1 MDLFNDIDFND
12 DNDILT
18 SSILSNDVKEIAYRF
33 AKEIDWMKVS
43 YEIYDHYLIILDKD
57 SYEDYN
63 KGEQLTFDNVK
74 LPFNP
79 DCICLTFK
87 FNNNYTRIEY
97 IQVYPYMYST
107 NKTRISDD
115 DFYAIK
121 FANILYDEYNIITD
135 KIIYGYDDI
144 TYNNV
149 RDSFCVIYNRRR
161 VKSNND
167 YTISDGFAS
176 NFPKLLNIKSE
187 CIANIAYVRQ
197 LSIQDETT
205 CISLLNSLLKQFN
218 KVMVNTCTT
227 CIDNI
232 PIYQF
237 DKRNP
242 KFFDILADNSEI
254 RYDGDDYAIIDKNT
268 INIKIFKDLPK
279 EANLVA
285 NDLIIMDINLAK
297 KILNIDEENST
308 DIVLNVP
315 NDLEK
320 QNIKEQLIL
329 KHSNIRILQKENLK
343 KEYENMFNYKGG
355 IFLVLFIVVIFTFIL
370 ILYQRY
376 SMISS
381 SDKKEIGILKAVGW
395 SIKDIIKLKI
405 IENFIVGFMAFIIGV
420 VFAYIFVFI
429 FNAPILRNI
438 FIGFSNVQNDFI
450 LNANIEFSTLITL
463 FLFFIIP
470 FLSAVLIPVWKIAV
484 IDANESMK

>member
-1 MDLFNDIDFND
+1 MKNSVFFNFLFLLLSKHKSKHIAIFIISILIVFLISSVLFISNSLKKEIFSTLDNQSDFIIQKTNNGKIFDTPISWVEDFSSINGVKNVQQRVYGLYYFMPENIYFTIVGVDLFEENINKNIKELLSVLNISDFLQNDSMIIGNGIKKIFD
-12 DNDILT
+12 
-18 SSILSNDVKEIAYRF
+18 KY
-33 AKEIDWMKVS
+33 
-43 YEIYDHYLIILDKD
+43 HYFD
-57 SYEDYN
+57 SY
-63 KGEQLTFDNVK
+63 
-74 LPFNP
+74 
-79 DCICLTFK
+79 
-87 FNNNYTRIEY
+87 
-97 IQVYPYMYST
+97 
-107 NKTRISDD
+107 
-115 DFYAIK
+115 DF
-121 FANILYDEYNIITD
+121 
-135 KIIYGYDDI
+135 
-144 TYNNV
+144 
-149 RDSFCVIYNRRR
+149 
-161 VKSNND
+161 
-167 YTISDGFAS
+167 
-176 NFPKLLNIKSE
+176 KLLPK
-187 CIANIAYVRQ
+187 Q
-197 LSIQDETT
+197 
-205 CISLLNSLLKQFN
+205 SLH
-218 KVMVNTCTT
+218 V
-227 CIDNI
+227 
-232 PIYQF
+232 
-237 DKRNP
+237 
-242 KFFDILADNSEI
+242 
-254 RYDGDDYAIIDKNT
+254 
-268 INIKIFKDLPK
+268 KIFKDLPQ

-297 KILNIDEENST
+297 KILNINEENST

-329 KHSNIRILQKENLK
+329 KHSNIRILQKESLK

-420 VFAYIFVFI
+420 IIAYIFVFI
-429 FNAPILRNI
+429 LNAPILKNI

-450 LNANIEFSTLITL
+450 LNANIEFTTIVTL

>member
-1 MDLFNDIDFND
+1 MKNSVFFNFLFLLLIKHKSKHIAIFIISILIVFLISSVLFISNSLKKEVFSTLNNQSDFIIQKTNNGKIFDTPISWVDDFSSINGVKNVQQRVYGLYYFMPENVYFTIVGVDLFEENTNKNIKELLSVLNISNFLQNDSMIIGNGIKKIFDKYHYFDSYDFK
-12 DNDILT
+12 L
-18 SSILSNDVKEIAYRF
+18 
-33 AKEIDWMKVS
+33 
-43 YEIYDHYLIILDKD
+43 LDKQ
-57 SYEDYN
+57 S
-63 KGEQLTFDNVK
+63 LNV
-74 LPFNP
+74 
-79 DCICLTFK
+79 
-87 FNNNYTRIEY
+87 
-97 IQVYPYMYST
+97 
-107 NKTRISDD
+107 
-115 DFYAIK
+115 
-121 FANILYDEYNIITD
+121 
-135 KIIYGYDDI
+135 
-144 TYNNV
+144 
-149 RDSFCVIYNRRR
+149 
-161 VKSNND
+161 
-167 YTISDGFAS
+167 
-176 NFPKLLNIKSE
+176 
-187 CIANIAYVRQ
+187 
-197 LSIQDETT
+197 
-205 CISLLNSLLKQFN
+205 
-218 KVMVNTCTT
+218 
-227 CIDNI
+227 
-232 PIYQF
+232 
-237 DKRNP
+237 
-242 KFFDILADNSEI
+242 
-254 RYDGDDYAIIDKNT
+254 
-268 INIKIFKDLPK
+268 KIFKDLPQ

>member
-1 MDLFNDIDFND
+1 MKNSVFFNFLFLLLIKHKSKHIAIFIISILIVFLISSVLFISNSLKKELFITLDNQSDFIIQKTNNGKIFDAPISWIDDFSSINGVKNVQQRVYGLYYFMPENVYFTIVGVDLFEENTNKNIKELLSVLNISDFLQNDSMIIGNGIKKIFDKYHYFDSYDFK
-12 DNDILT
+12 L
-18 SSILSNDVKEIAYRF
+18 
-33 AKEIDWMKVS
+33 
-43 YEIYDHYLIILDKD
+43 LDK
-57 SYEDYN
+57 
-63 KGEQLTFDNVK
+63 Q
-74 LPFNP
+74 
-79 DCICLTFK
+79 
-87 FNNNYTRIEY
+87 
-97 IQVYPYMYST
+97 
-107 NKTRISDD
+107 
-115 DFYAIK
+115 
-121 FANILYDEYNIITD
+121 
-135 KIIYGYDDI
+135 
-144 TYNNV
+144 
-149 RDSFCVIYNRRR
+149 
-161 VKSNND
+161 
-167 YTISDGFAS
+167 
-176 NFPKLLNIKSE
+176 
-187 CIANIAYVRQ
+187 
-197 LSIQDETT
+197 
-205 CISLLNSLLKQFN
+205 SL
-218 KVMVNTCTT
+218 
-227 CIDNI
+227 
-232 PIYQF
+232 
-237 DKRNP
+237 
-242 KFFDILADNSEI
+242 
-254 RYDGDDYAIIDKNT
+254 
-268 INIKIFKDLPK
+268 NIKIFKDLPQ

-297 KILNIDEENST
+297 RILNIDEEYST

-329 KHSNIRILQKENLK
+329 KHSNIRILQKESLK

-420 VFAYIFVFI
+420 IFAYIFVFI
-429 FNAPILRNI
+429 LNAPILKNI

-450 LNANIEFSTLITL
+450 LNANIEFTTIVTL

>member
-1 MDLFNDIDFND
+1 MKNSVFFNFLFLLLIKHKSKHIAIFIISILIVFLISSVLFISNSLKKEVFSTLNNQSDFIIQKTNNGKIFDTPISWVDDFSSINGVKNVQQRVYGLYYFMPENIYFTIVGVDLFEEHTNKNIKE
-12 DNDILT
+12 LL
-18 SSILSNDVKEIAYRF
+18 SILNISDFLRNDSMIIGNGIKKIFDKYHYF
-33 AKEIDWMKVS
+33 DS
-43 YEIYDHYLIILDKD
+43 YDFKLLDKQ
-57 SYEDYN
+57 S
-63 KGEQLTFDNVK
+63 LNV
-74 LPFNP
+74 
-79 DCICLTFK
+79 
-87 FNNNYTRIEY
+87 
-97 IQVYPYMYST
+97 
-107 NKTRISDD
+107 
-115 DFYAIK
+115 
-121 FANILYDEYNIITD
+121 
-135 KIIYGYDDI
+135 
-144 TYNNV
+144 
-149 RDSFCVIYNRRR
+149 
-161 VKSNND
+161 
-167 YTISDGFAS
+167 
-176 NFPKLLNIKSE
+176 
-187 CIANIAYVRQ
+187 
-197 LSIQDETT
+197 
-205 CISLLNSLLKQFN
+205 
-218 KVMVNTCTT
+218 
-227 CIDNI
+227 
-232 PIYQF
+232 
-237 DKRNP
+237 
-242 KFFDILADNSEI
+242 
-254 RYDGDDYAIIDKNT
+254 
-268 INIKIFKDLPK
+268 KIFKDLPQ

-395 SIKDIIKLKI
+395 SIKDIIRLKI